1 MIDDDVGQ
9 RLGRWYLVLGMRS
22 HFDKFERLYYQD
34 KENGNALFIPCLCIL
49 VAYFQ
54 TLINHASLRT
64 VNIILS
70 SICVSQVSQL

>member
-34 KENGNALFIPCLCIL
+34 KENDNTSFINLLVYTCSLFSN
-49 VAYFQ
+49 F
-54 TLINHASLRT
+54 N
-64 VNIILS
+64 
-70 SICVSQVSQL
+70 